1 MPDNHETTNTP
12 NSLRGVGPYG
22 PNGPEAEFR
31 IPNSK
36 KFDPITLEILWRRL
50 VSIVDEADASVA
62 RTAFSS
68 LLRDAH
74 DYTCMFTDSR
84 GQELV
89 QGTFCTPGQAGAMAL
104 GVKTLINSIALDNY
118 QPGDVFIVND
128 PWLLAGHLNDVCVMT
143 PIFYRERPVAF
154 TACVFH
160 HSDIG
165 GRVASDNR
173 QVYEEGIFIPPLKLY
188 EAGVLNES
196 VLELIRWNVRTPE
209 EVTGDIRSQ
218 VAANHVCAQKVIE
231 MLEDEGLNTLDD
243 LADEIIDRTEKSM
256 RAAISKIPNGVYPYE
271 GIIEGAGK
279 WDDIAIK
286 VTVAVKDSDI
296 HIDFD
301 GTSSQVDW
309 GGNVVYNFTYAYV
322 FMAVKSAFDPD
333 IPINEGAIRPVK
345 MTAPEGT
352 VVNCKFP
359 AAVAARMQIGHF
371 MTEMVFKAL
380 AAATPDNIIAESGGT
395 PAQTNIFYGKR
406 YNAAPWLTMIIRGG
420 GLGAGSRMDGHHC
433 AIFPANG
440 ANTPV
445 EIFES
450 DTPLIVEERSLV
462 CDSGGPGKMRG
473 GLGRKMTIRVPDDD
487 YAPQGPTSIA
497 VQAGRYK
504 YPPRGLFGA
513 GPGFGARFLVN
524 EQPGDPSG
532 LTLCLPG
539 DVILF
544 DSAGGGGYGDPLQ
557 RDPQAV
563 AADVVNGYVSIEKAR
578 EDYGVVIDPATLRVD
593 AAETEK
599 LRTERYS
606 KIEDCRLKI

>member
-1 MPDNHETTNTP
+1 M
-12 NSLRGVGPYG
+12 
-22 PNGPEAEFR
+22 
-31 IPNSK
+31 

-50 VSIVDEADASVA
+50 ISIVDEADASVA

-104 GVKTLINSIALDNY
+104 GVKKIINSVPPEQY
-118 QPGDVFIVND
+118 HPGDVFIVND
-128 PWLLAGHLNDVCVMT
+128 PWLLAGHLNDVCVLS
-143 PIFYRERPVAF
+143 PIFYKDRPVAF

-173 QVYEEGIFIPPLKLY
+173 QVYEEGLFIPPIKLY
-188 EAGVLNES
+188 DAGVLNEA
-196 VLELIRWNVRTPE
+196 VLDMIRWNVRTPE
-209 EVTGDIRSQ
+209 EVNGDIRSQ
-218 VAANHVCAQKVIE
+218 VAANHVCAQKIVE
-231 MLEDEGLNTLDD
+231 MLEDENLDTLDD
-243 LADEIIDRTEKSM
+243 LADEIIDRTETSM
-256 RAAISKIPNGVYPYE
+256 RAAINKIPDGVYPYA

-279 WDDIAIK
+279 RRDIDIK
-286 VTVAVKDSDI
+286 LNVEVKGSDI
-296 HIDFD
+296 HIDFE
-301 GTSSQVDW
+301 GTSPQVDW
-309 GGNVVYNFTYAYV
+309 GGNVVYNFTFAYV

-345 MTAPEGT
+345 MTAPEGS

-380 AAATPDNIIAESGGT
+380 AQATPDNIIAESGGT

-406 YNAAPWLTMIIRGG
+406 YNGKPWLTMIIRGG
-420 GLGAGSRMDGHHC
+420 GMGASSRMDGHHC

-450 DTPLIVEERSLV
+450 DTPLIVQERSLL
-462 CDSGGPGKMRG
+462 CDSGGPGRMRG
-473 GLGRKMTIRVPDDD
+473 GLGRKFVIRVPDDEF
-487 YAPQGPTSIA
+487 APQAPTSIA
-497 VQAGRYK
+497 IQAGRYR
-504 YPPRGLFGA
+504 YPPAGLFKGA
-513 GPGFGARFLVN
+513 AANKAQFIVN
-524 EQPGDPSG
+524 DQAGDSSG
-532 LTLCLPG
+532 LTLCESG
-539 DVILF
+539 DVIRF
-544 DSAGGGGYGDPLQ
+544 VSAGGGGYGDPQ
-557 RDPQAV
+557 ERDPHAV
-563 AADVVNGYVSIEKAR
+563 EQDVRNEYVSIKRAQA
-578 EDYGVVIDPATLRVD
+578 DYGVIIDAKTLKVD
-593 AAETEK
+593 LEK
-599 LRTERYS
+599 TQELRKQR
-606 KIEDCRLKI
+606 KRGG